1 MLWIQVIICIALVI
15 VVSSKLSQSA
25 DMVAEKSGLGRNWVG
40 AILLAG
46 STSLPELATG
56 VSAINYLDAPDLAAG
71 GIFGSCLFNL
81 MILAILD
88 IITGGGRLFH
98 QAQVSHG
105 LAAGLGSLLLGFAA
119 IGIYLADKD
128 NLHPIVGW
136 IGIPTIVLIALYLIS
151 ARLISRFEMRRRNE
165 VLEQEVEAY
174 EYEHVKPRKAY
185 LMFGLSSFLIVV
197 LGVWLAWLGEE
208 VATATGLGESFIGSL
223 LLAATT
229 SLPEVAAGIAAVKLD
244 AVDLA
249 ISNVFGSNI
258 FNMAILAVYDL
269 AYLKGDLWTLIGK
282 VHIFTAIIAM
292 MMTSLAIV
300 GLIYRTTRP
309 SRLYLSLDVLGLIV
323 LYLGGMYII
332 YLG

>member
-46 STSLPELATG
+46 TTSLPELATG
-56 VSAINYLDAPDLAAG
+56 VSAVNYLDAPDLAAG

-88 IITGGGRLFH
+88 IITGGGPLFQ
-98 QAQVSHG
+98 QAQVSHS
-105 LAAGLGSLLLGFAA
+105 LAAGLGCLLLGVAA
-119 IGIYLADKD
+119 TGIFLGQ
-128 NLHPIVGW
+128 LGIHPMLGW
-136 IGIPTIVLIALYLIS
+136 IGIPSLVLIGFYLIS
-151 ARLISRFEMRRRNE
+151 ARLIAKFEMKRRNE
-165 VLEQEVEAY
+165 VLEQEGEAY
-174 EYEHVKPRKAY
+174 EYSHVKPRTAY
-185 LMFGLSSFLIVV
+185 LIFGLSSLAIVI
-197 LGVWLAWLGEE
+197 LGVWLAWLGDR
-208 VATATGLGESFIGSL
+208 VVQQTGLGESFIGSL
-223 LLAATT
+223 LLAITT
-229 SLPEVAAGIAAVKLD
+229 SLPEVAAGIAAVRLD

-258 FNMAILAVYDL
+258 FNMAILGVYDVV
-269 AYLKGDLWTLIGK
+269 YLKDDLWTKIGE
-282 VHIFTAIIAM
+282 VHIFTAVIAM

-300 GLIYRTTRP
+300 GLIYRATCP
-309 SRLYLSLDVLGLIV
+309 SRLRLSYDVLGLIV

>member
-15 VVSSKLSQSA
+15 AVSSKLSQSA
-25 DMVAEKSGLGRNWVG
+25 DMVAEKSGWGRNWVG

-56 VSAINYLDAPDLAAG
+56 ISAVNYLDAPDLAAG

-88 IITGGGRLFH
+88 IYTGGGPLFQ

-105 LAAGLGSLLLGFAA
+105 LAAGLGSLMLG
-119 IGIYLADKD
+119 IGGAGIFLASR
-128 NLHPIVGW
+128 NLDPVVGW
-136 IGIPTIVLIALYLIS
+136 VSVPSIILIVVYLVS
-151 ARLISRFEMRRRNE
+151 ARLIAKFERRRRNE
-165 VLEQEVEAY
+165 VLEQESEAF
-174 EYEHVKPRKAY
+174 EYEHVKPRTAY
-185 LMFGLSSFLIVV
+185 LTFAICSLAIIV
-197 LGVWLAWLGEE
+197 LGVWLAGLGDQ
-208 VATATGLGESFIGSL
+208 VVKTTGLQESFIGSL
-223 LLAATT
+223 LLAITT

-258 FNMAILAVYDL
+258 FNMAILGVYDIV
-269 AYLKGDLWTLIGK
+269 YIKGDFFVK
-282 VHIFTAIIAM
+282 VSQVHIFTAVIAM

-300 GLIYRTTRP
+300 GLIYRATRP
-309 SRLYLSLDVLGLIV
+309 SRLYLTYDVLGLIV

>member
-15 VVSSKLSQSA
+15 AVSSKLSQSA

-56 VSAINYLDAPDLAAG
+56 VSAVNYLDAPDLAAG

-88 IITGGGRLFH
+88 IITGGGPLFQ

-105 LAAGLGSLLLGFAA
+105 LAAGLGSLMLGVAA
-119 IGIYLADKD
+119 TGIFLAGRDLD
-128 NLHPIVGW
+128 PVLGW
-136 IGIPTIVLIALYLIS
+136 VGIPSIVLIVVYLIS
-151 ARLISRFEMRRRNE
+151 ARLIAKFERRRRSE
-165 VLEQEVEAY
+165 VLEQESEAF

-185 LMFGLSSFLIVV
+185 LTFALCSLAIVV
-197 LGVWLAWLGEE
+197 LGVWLASLGDE
-208 VATATGLGESFIGSL
+208 VVKQTGLEESFIGSL
-223 LLAATT
+223 LIAITT
-229 SLPEVAAGIAAVKLD
+229 SLPEVAAGIAAVRLD

-258 FNMAILAVYDL
+258 FNMAILGIYDIVYT
-269 AYLKGDLWTLIGK
+269 KGDLFAK
-282 VHIFTAIIAM
+282 VAQVHIFTAVIAM

-300 GLIYRTTRP
+300 GLIYRATRP
-309 SRLYLSLDVLGLIV
+309 SRLYLTYDVLGLIV

>member
-15 VVSSKLSQSA
+15 AVSSKLSQSA

-56 VSAINYLDAPDLAAG
+56 VSAVNYLDAPDLAAG

-81 MILAILD
+81 VILAILD
-88 IITGGGRLFH
+88 IITGGGPLFQ

-105 LAAGLGSLLLGFAA
+105 IAAGLGSLMLGVAA
-119 IGIYLADKD
+119 TGIFLAGKG
-128 NLHPIVGW
+128 LHPMVGW
-136 IGIPTIVLIALYLIS
+136 VGIPSIVLIVIYLIS
-151 ARLISRFEMRRRNE
+151 ARLIAKFESRRRNQ
-165 VLEQEVEAY
+165 VLEKESEAY
-174 EYEHVKPRKAY
+174 EYGHVKPRTAY
-185 LMFGLSSFLIVV
+185 LTFALSSLAIVI
-197 LGVWLAWLGEE
+197 LGVWLAWLGDRVVQE
-208 VATATGLGESFIGSL
+208 TGLGQSFVGSL
-223 LLAATT
+223 LIAITT
-229 SLPEVAAGIAAVKLD
+229 SLPEVAAGIAAVRLD

-258 FNMAILAVYDL
+258 FNMAILGVYDIV
-269 AYLKGDLWTLIGK
+269 YMKDDLWTKIGN

-300 GLIYRTTRP
+300 GLIYRATRP
-309 SRLYLSLDVLGLIV
+309 SRLYLTYDVLGLIV
-323 LYLGGMYII
+323 LYIGGMYII

>member
-15 VVSSKLSQSA
+15 AVSSKLSQSA

-56 VSAINYLDAPDLAAG
+56 VSAVNYLDVPNLAAG

-81 MILAILD
+81 TILAILD
-88 IITGGGRLFH
+88 IITGGGPLFQ

-105 LAAGLGSLLLGFAA
+105 LAAGLGSLMLGVAA
-119 IGIYLADKD
+119 AGIFLAGKGLD
-128 NLHPIVGW
+128 PMVGW
-136 IGIPTIVLIALYLIS
+136 VGIPTIVLIVLYLIS
-151 ARLISRFEMRRRNE
+151 ARLIAKFESRRRNE
-165 VLEQEVEAY
+165 VLEQESEAF
-174 EYEHVKPRKAY
+174 EYAHVKPRKAY
-185 LMFGLSSFLIVV
+185 LMFALCSLAIVI
-197 LGVWLAWLGEE
+197 LGVWLAWLGDR
-208 VATATGLGESFIGSL
+208 VVQATGLEESFIGSL
-223 LLAATT
+223 LIAITT
-229 SLPEVAAGIAAVKLD
+229 SLPEVAAGIAAVRLD

-258 FNMAILAVYDL
+258 FNMAILGVYDVV
-269 AYLKGDLWTLIGK
+269 YTKGDLWTKIGS

-300 GLIYRTTRP
+300 GLIYRATRP
-309 SRLYLSLDVLGLIV
+309 SRLYLTYDVLGIII
-323 LYLGGMYII
+323 LYIGGMYII

>member
-46 STSLPELATG
+46 TTSLPELATG
-56 VSAINYLDAPDLAAG
+56 VSAVNYLDAPDLAAG

-88 IITGGGRLFH
+88 IITGGGPLFQ

-105 LAAGLGSLLLGFAA
+105 LAAGLGSLLLGVAA
-119 IGIYLADKD
+119 AGIFLAQQNIHPMIGW
-128 NLHPIVGW
+128 V
-136 IGIPTIVLIALYLIS
+136 GIPSIVLIVLYLIS
-151 ARLISRFEMRRRNE
+151 ARLIARFEMRRRSE
-165 VLEQEVEAY
+165 VLEQEGEAY

-185 LMFGLSSFLIVV
+185 IMFGLSSLAIVV
-197 LGVWLAWLGEE
+197 LGIWLAWLGDRVVQE
-208 VATATGLGESFIGSL
+208 TGLGESFIGSL

-229 SLPEVAAGIAAVKLD
+229 SLPEVAAGIAAVRLD

-258 FNMAILAVYDL
+258 FNMAILGIYDIVY
-269 AYLKGDLWTLIGK
+269 GGNLWKIMDE
-282 VHIFTAIIAM
+282 VHIFTAVIAM

-300 GLIYRTTRP
+300 GLIYRATRP
-309 SRLYLSLDVLGLIV
+309 SRLYLTYDVLGLIV
-323 LYLGGMYII
+323 LYIGGMYII

>member
-15 VVSSKLSQSA
+15 AVSSKLSQSA
-25 DMVAEKSGLGRNWVG
+25 DMVAEKSGWGRNWVG

-56 VSAINYLDAPDLAAG
+56 ISAVNYLDAPDLAAG

-88 IITGGGRLFH
+88 IYTGGGPLFQ

-105 LAAGLGSLLLGFAA
+105 LAAGLGSLMLG
-119 IGIYLADKD
+119 IGGAGIFLASR
-128 NLHPIVGW
+128 NLDPVVGW
-136 IGIPTIVLIALYLIS
+136 VSVPSIILIVVYLVS
-151 ARLISRFEMRRRNE
+151 ARLIAKFERRRRNE
-165 VLEQEVEAY
+165 VLEQESEAF
-174 EYEHVKPRKAY
+174 EYEHVKPRTAY
-185 LMFGLSSFLIVV
+185 LTFAICSLAIIV
-197 LGVWLAWLGEE
+197 LGVWLAGLGDQ
-208 VATATGLGESFIGSL
+208 VVKTTGLQESFIGSL
-223 LLAATT
+223 LLAITT

-258 FNMAILAVYDL
+258 FNMAILGVYDIV
-269 AYLKGDLWTLIGK
+269 YIKGDFFVK
-282 VHIFTAIIAM
+282 VSQVHIFTAVIAM

-300 GLIYRTTRP
+300 GLIYRATRP
-309 SRLYLSLDVLGLIV
+309 SRLYLTYDVLGLIV
-323 LYLGGMYII
+323 LYLGGMYIV

>member
-1 MLWIQVIICIALVI
+1 MLWIQVIICIGLVI

-81 MILAILD
+81 TILAILD
-88 IITGGGRLFH
+88 IITGAGPLFQ
-98 QAQVSHG
+98 QAQISHG
-105 LAAGLGSLLLGFAA
+105 LAAGLGSLMLGVAA
-119 IGIYLADKD
+119 TGIFLADK
-128 NLHPIVGW
+128 NLYPMVGW
-136 IGIPTIVLIALYLIS
+136 FGIPSIVLIVLYLIS
-151 ARLISRFEMRRRNE
+151 ARLIAKFEMRRRNQ
-165 VLEQEVEAY
+165 VLEQEGEVY
-174 EYEHVKPRKAY
+174 QYGHVKPRTAY
-185 LMFGLSSFLIVV
+185 LIFALSSLAIVI
-197 LGVWLAWLGEE
+197 LGVWLAWLGDR
-208 VATATGLGESFIGSL
+208 VVQATGLEASFVGSL
-223 LLAATT
+223 LLAITT
-229 SLPEVAAGIAAVKLD
+229 SLPEVAAGIAAVRLD

-258 FNMAILAVYDL
+258 FNMAILAVYDIT
-269 AYLKGDLWTLIGK
+269 YTKGDLWTKISSL
-282 VHIFTAIIAM
+282 HIFTAIITM

-300 GLIYRTTRP
+300 GLIYRATRP
-309 SRLYLSLDVLGLIV
+309 SRLYFTYDVLGIIV
-323 LYLGGMYII
+323 LYIGGMYIL

>member
-56 VSAINYLDAPDLAAG
+56 VSAVNYLDAPDLAAG

-88 IITGGGRLFH
+88 IITGGGPLFQ
-98 QAQVSHG
+98 QAQVTHG
-105 LAAGLGSLLLGFAA
+105 LAAGLGCLLLGVAGV
-119 IGIYLADKD
+119 GIFLGQ
-128 NLHPIVGW
+128 LGIHPMLGW
-136 IGIPTIVLIALYLIS
+136 IGIPSLVLIGFYLIS
-151 ARLISRFEMRRRNE
+151 ARLIAKFEMRRRNE
-165 VLEQEVEAY
+165 VLEQEGEAY
-174 EYEHVKPRKAY
+174 EYSHVKPRTAY
-185 LMFGLSSFLIVV
+185 LIFGLSSLAIVI
-197 LGVWLAWLGEE
+197 LGVWLAWLGDRVVQE
-208 VATATGLGESFIGSL
+208 TGLGESFIGSL
-223 LLAATT
+223 LLAITT
-229 SLPEVAAGIAAVKLD
+229 SLPEVAAGIAAVRLD

-258 FNMAILAVYDL
+258 FNMAILGVYDVV
-269 AYLKGDLWTLIGK
+269 YLKGDLWTKIGE
-282 VHIFTAIIAM
+282 VHIFTAVIAM

-300 GLIYRTTRP
+300 GLIYRTTCP
-309 SRLYLSLDVLGLIV
+309 SRLRLSYDVLGLIV
-323 LYLGGMYII
+323 LYIGGMYII